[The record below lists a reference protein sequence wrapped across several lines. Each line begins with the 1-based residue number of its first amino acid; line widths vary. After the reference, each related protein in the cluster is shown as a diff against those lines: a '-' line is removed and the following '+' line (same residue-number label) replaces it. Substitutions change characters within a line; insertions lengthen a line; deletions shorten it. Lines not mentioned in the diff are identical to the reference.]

1 MPPAAVPKEPREP
14 DSLMENILHSLK
26 SDHLAGR
33 CGGVPAICSVRRE
46 VLEAAIELALSTGG
60 PLLIEAT
67 ANQVNPYGG
76 YSGMTPAAFA
86 AHIDRLVD
94 AMGFPRHR
102 LVLGADHLGPYAWRD
117 QPAETAMQRALD
129 LVRQCAAAGFQK
141 IHLDTGFGCAD
152 DPPADLPL
160 EIAAERAAV
169 LCRAAE
175 TASERLAPGASRPLY
190 VIGVEVPPP
199 GGALEDPEALQVT
212 PVAKLQDAL
221 RIYAARFRSAGL
233 EAAWERVLA
242 VVVQPGVEFGDDTV
256 ARYVSARAAALSR
269 FHARLPGIM
278 TYEVHSTDYQP
289 PACLGQMVADHFT
302 VVKAGPCLT
311 NAFREAVFALAR
323 VESEQLGRR
332 RGVALSNIR
341 TVLEAVMLENPVH
354 WQAHYR
360 GPAERR
366 RFLRSHSQRDRIR
379 YYWGHPAVARSLE
392 VLLANLK
399 PGLPA
404 EWVKAYLPEVDAA
417 PPAEQCP
424 LDPTTLIRRRVQLAL
439 APYFDACA

>member
-1 MPPAAVPKEPREP
+1 
-14 DSLMENILHSLK
+14 MENILHNLR

-33 CGGVPAICSVRRE
+33 RGGMTAICSVRRE
-46 VLEAAIELALSTGG
+46 VLEAAMESALSGSG

-67 ANQVNPYGG
+67 ANQVNQYGG

-86 AHIDRLVD
+86 PHIDRLAD

-102 LVLGADHLGPYAWRD
+102 LVLGADHLGPYAWRG
-117 QPAETAMQRALD
+117 QPAETAMRRAVE
-129 LVRQCAAAGFQK
+129 LVRRCVSAGFKK

-152 DPPADLPL
+152 DPPADLPP
-160 EIAAERAAV
+160 ETAAERAAV
-169 LCRAAE
+169 LCRTAESAA
-175 TASERLAPGASRPLY
+175 ERLAPGASRPLY

-199 GGALEDPEALQVT
+199 GGALEDPEALEVT
-212 PVAKLQDAL
+212 PVAKLQEAL

-233 EAAWERVLA
+233 ESAWERVLA

-256 ARYVSARAAALSR
+256 ARYGSARAAALSQ

-289 PACLGQMVADHFT
+289 PECLGRMVADHFT

-323 VESEQLGRR
+323 IESDQLSRR
-332 RGVALSNIR
+332 RGVQLSNLR
-341 TVLEAVMLENPVH
+341 TVMEAVMLENPAH

-360 GPAERR
+360 GPDEKRR
-366 RFLRSHSQRDRIR
+366 HLRSHSQRDRIR
-379 YYWGHPAVARSLE
+379 YYWSHPAAASALE
-392 VLLANLK
+392 RLVDNLK
-399 PGLPA
+399 PRLSP
-404 EWVKAYLPEVDAA
+404 EWVKAYLPEVCAA
-417 PPAEQCP
+417 LPDDQRH
-424 LDPTTLIRRRVQLAL
+424 LDPTALIRRRIQLSL
-439 APYFDACA
+439 APYFDACT